1 MKPSW
6 CKVSG
11 VINHIFLNKRCQVS
25 NRHDSTKPK
34 HQVMG
39 KGGKGKGTAMKA
51 PSMFGEEL
59 LRSSDFSGVKMYIT
73 VYTLYVSRYELIYL
87 Y

>member
-11 VINHIFLNKRCQVS
+11 VINLNKRCQVS
-25 NRHDSTKPK
+25 NRHASTKPK
-34 HQVMG
+34 HQVMGKGGKG

-59 LRSSDFSGVKMYIT
+59 LRSSDFSGVKCLSYYIHCM
-73 VYTLYVSRYELIYL
+73 
-87 Y
+87 